1 MKVIF
6 LKDVK
11 KQGKKD
17 EIKEV
22 SDGYAMNFLIK
33 KGLAK
38 PATQNNIVNLKNKLT
53 EEAIEENLLIKDME
67 EVKKKL
73 EKEKF
78 EVKVKTGKS
87 DLVFGSVST
96 KQIKSLLLEKGYKI
110 DKHQIKVDHQISS
123 LGYHDVEIELHKKVI
138 AVIKINVIK

>member
-11 KQGKKD
+11 KQGKKN

-33 KGLAK
+33 KGFAK
-38 PATQNNIVNLKNKLT
+38 PATEGNIINLKNKLT
-53 EEAIEENLLIKDME
+53 EEAIEENLLIKEMKQ
-67 EVKKKL
+67 VKNKL

-78 EVKVKTGKS
+78 VVKVKTGKN
-87 DLVFGSVST
+87 DQVFGTVST
-96 KQIKSLLLEKGYKI
+96 KQIKSLLSEKEYKI
-110 DKHQIKVDHQISS
+110 DKHQIKIDGQIAS
-123 LGYHDVEIELHKKVI
+123 LGYHNVEIELHKKVV
-138 AVIKINVIK
+138 AQIKINVIK